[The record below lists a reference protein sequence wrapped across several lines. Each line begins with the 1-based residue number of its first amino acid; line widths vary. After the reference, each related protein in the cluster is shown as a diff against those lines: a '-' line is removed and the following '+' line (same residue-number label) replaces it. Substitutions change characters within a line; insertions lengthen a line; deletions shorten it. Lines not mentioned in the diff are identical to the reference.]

1 MPKTADPIRI
11 DGCNEMGAEVILTDN
26 ITTASK
32 NLHEIAKA
40 EGRTILHPFNDLNMA
55 YGAASCGAEFV
66 EDMPDADLFIIPVG
80 GGGLIAGMAA
90 AIKHFNPK
98 IKIIGVEPKG
108 ANSLRRSLL
117 SGKPETLSK
126 VQTIAD
132 SLGAPSALAESFQ
145 LARANVDQL
154 IEIDDKVMIQT
165 MQQMRDRLNLLLNQP
180 VRRLWARLLAPCV
193 QKF

>member
-1 MPKTADPIRI
+1 MLLLSRGCRQCGVSAKVIMPKTADPIRI

-66 EDMPDADLFIIPVG
+66 EDMPDAVLFIIPVG

-117 SGKPETLSK
+117 SGSKPKQSSNNCGL
-126 VQTIAD
+126 VAF
-132 SLGAPSALAESFQ
+132 SALAESFA
-145 LARANVDQL
+145 ARANVDQL

-165 MQQMRDRLNLLLNQP
+165 M
-180 VRRLWARLLAPCV
+180 RRCV
-193 QKF
+193 TG